1 VHDQHVSREAAEKMD
16 PQTVG
21 ICLSCGRPLTR
32 LGPAGECLRCLVS
45 LAFLS
50 DGEPSGKEI
59 ATRRRAALG
68 PLSYAHFE
76 VEIGIDG
83 FPVELGAGAMAV
95 TYRARDTILR
105 SVVAL
110 KVIDRQLAENPAAR
124 ARFLR
129 EARAAAQL
137 HHPNVARVT
146 YYGEQEGEC
155 FYVMEFVEGETLE
168 ERVRREGP
176 MPLALALEVIL
187 QAARALAAAEACGVV
202 HRDIKPSNLMIASRQ
217 GEAGASDSL
226 LVKMIDFGVAKVANA
241 GVDQTQVGFI
251 GTPAFASPEQFAGP
265 GQTPVDTRSDI
276 YSLGITFWY
285 LLSGRTPFTGRT
297 LEEIRARQSEEPP
310 FDQLKDAE
318 TSVPAIGLLKSMLA
332 IDPAARPQSARELLA
347 AVRRCCKMEQE
358 APAVFEAA
366 TRREEGF
373 WVAVLPFKF
382 SGINSEIAVLSEG
395 LNEEIV
401 TGLSR
406 FPYLRVIARSSTS
419 RFVAESFD
427 VRRVGYELGARYV
440 MEGSLRQAGNKLRM
454 AVQLVDA
461 HSGTHLWAETFD
473 RELQK
478 PDIFELQDEIADR
491 IVATVADVY
500 GVLARA
506 IAATTGTRAP
516 ETLTP
521 YEAVWR
527 FFLAQQRGSAEDH
540 LLARI
545 ALENAVELQP
555 GYPDAWAALAIVVID
570 EDRHA
575 FNSRPDSLYR
585 ALRAAERAFD
595 IDPAS
600 LMANYA
606 LAETQYFCGD
616 LGAFRAAAERAL
628 TLNSRCS
635 YTMAHLGLLFCFSG
649 DWERGLGLAERAIDL
664 CPHHPGWYR
673 YGNFFNEYRQRHYA
687 EALAVHQKIN
697 MPDFWVAH
705 CFAAMTHA
713 QLGNRAAAQ
722 AEVERTLHLWP
733 GFEQIFGMK
742 HLGKWFRN
750 QPDLITHI
758 LEGVKLAGF
767 RLRSENE
774 SC

>member
-1 VHDQHVSREAAEKMD
+1 VDEQHASREEAEKMD
-16 PQTVG
+16 AQTAG

-32 LGPAGECLRCLVS
+32 RGPAGECLRCLVNV
-45 LAFLS
+45 AFLP
-50 DGEPSGKEI
+50 DLEPSGKGV
-59 ATRRRAALG
+59 ATHRRTVPC

-76 VEIGIDG
+76 VDVGMDG

-95 TYRARDTILR
+95 TYRARDTILH

-110 KVIDRQLAENPAAR
+110 KVIDRQMAENPAAR

-146 YYGEQEGEC
+146 YYGEQDGEC
-155 FYVMEFVEGETLE
+155 FYVMEFVDGETLE

-176 MPLALALEVIL
+176 IPLALALEIIL

-217 GEAGASDSL
+217 GEAGATDSL
-226 LVKMIDFGVAKVANA
+226 LVKMIDFGVAKVADA
-241 GVDQTQVGFI
+241 GVDQTQAGFI
-251 GTPAFASPEQFAGP
+251 GTPAFASPEQFAGL
-265 GQTPVDTRSDI
+265 GKTSVDTRSDI
-276 YSLGITFWY
+276 YSLGVTFWY

-310 FDQLKDAE
+310 LDQLKEAKI
-318 TSVPAIGLLKSMLA
+318 SGPAIGLLKSMLA
-332 IDPAARPQSARELLA
+332 IDPAARPQSARQLLA
-347 AVRRCCKMEQE
+347 AVHRCCKMEQE
-358 APAVFEAA
+358 VPAVFEAA

-382 SGINSEIAVLSEG
+382 SGIDSEIAVLSEG
-395 LNEEIV
+395 LNEEVV
-401 TGLSR
+401 TGMSR
-406 FPYLRVIARSSTS
+406 FPYLRVIARSLTS
-419 RFVAESFD
+419 RFVAESYD

-440 MEGSLRQAGNKLRM
+440 MEGSLRQAGNRLRM

-461 HSGTHLWAETFD
+461 RSGIHLWAETFD

-478 PDIFELQDEIADR
+478 AHLFELQDELADR
-491 IVATVADVY
+491 IVVTVADVY

-506 IAATTGTRAP
+506 IAATTGARAP

-545 ALENAVELQP
+545 ALEQAVELQP
-555 GYPDAWAALAIVVID
+555 GYAEAWAALAIVIID

-575 FNSRPDSLYR
+575 FNSRPDSFCR
-585 ALRAAERAFD
+585 GLRAAERAFD
-595 IDPAS
+595 IDPVS

-628 TLNSRCS
+628 ALNSRCS
-635 YTMAHLGLLFCFSG
+635 YTIAHLGLLFCLSG
-649 DWERGLGLAERAIDL
+649 EWERGLRLTKRAINL
-664 CPHHPGWYR
+664 CPHHPGWYLL
-673 YGNFFNEYRQRHYA
+673 GDFFDEYRRRHYA

-705 CFAAMTHA
+705 CFAAMTQA
-713 QLGNRAAAQ
+713 QLGNGAAAQ

-733 GFEQIFGMK
+733 EFERIFGMK

-750 QPDLITHI
+750 QPDLIAHI

-767 RLRSENE
+767 RLLSEIE
-774 SC
+774 

>member
-1 VHDQHVSREAAEKMD
+1 VHEQHVSREAAEKMD
-16 PQTVG
+16 AQTAG
-21 ICLSCGRPLTR
+21 ICLNCRRPLTQR
-32 LGPAGECLRCLVS
+32 GPAGECLRCLVS
-45 LAFLS
+45 LAFLP
-50 DGEPSGKEI
+50 DGELLAEGI
-59 ATRRRAALG
+59 ATRRRVLPG
-68 PLSYAHFE
+68 PLGYAHFE
-76 VEIGIDG
+76 VEVGMDG

-110 KVIDRQLAENPAAR
+110 KVIDRQMAGDPTAR

-146 YYGEQEGEC
+146 YYGEQDGEC
-155 FYVMEFVEGETLE
+155 FYAMEFVEGETLE

-217 GEAGASDSL
+217 GEAGATDSL
-226 LVKMIDFGVAKVANA
+226 LVKMIDFGVAKVADA
-241 GVDQTQVGFI
+241 GVDQTQAGFI
-251 GTPAFASPEQFAGP
+251 GTPAFASPEQFGGP
-265 GQTPVDTRSDI
+265 GKTFVDTRSDI

-310 FDQLKDAE
+310 LDQLREAKI
-318 TSVPAIGLLKSMLA
+318 SGPVISLLKSMLA
-332 IDPAARPQSARELLA
+332 IDPASRPQSARQLLA
-347 AVRRCCKMEQE
+347 AVHRCCKMEHE
-358 APAVFEAA
+358 VPAVFEAA
-366 TRREEGF
+366 ARREEGF

-382 SGINSEIAVLSEG
+382 SGIDSEIAVLAEG

-401 TGLSR
+401 TGMSR
-406 FPYLRVIARSSTS
+406 FPYLRVIARSLTS
-419 RFVAESFD
+419 RFIAESYD

-478 PDIFELQDEIADR
+478 ADLFELQDEIADR

-506 IAATTGTRAP
+506 IAATTGARAP

-545 ALENAVELQP
+545 ALEQAVELQP
-555 GYPDAWAALAIVVID
+555 GYAEVWAALAIVIID

-575 FNSRPDSLYR
+575 FNSRPDSFNR
-585 ALRAAERAFD
+585 GLRAAERAYD

-628 TLNSRCS
+628 ALNSRCS

-649 DWERGLGLAERAIDL
+649 DWERGLPLTKRAINL
-664 CPHHPGWYR
+664 CPHHPGWYLL
-673 YGNFFNEYRQRHYA
+673 GNFFDEYRRQHYA

-705 CFAAMTHA
+705 CFAAMTQA

-733 GFEQIFGMK
+733 EFERIFGMK
-742 HLGKWFRN
+742 HLGKWFRD
-750 QPDLITHI
+750 QPDLIAHI

-767 RLRSENE
+767 RLGQETE
-774 SC
+774 